1 MWCGG
6 SSRRC
11 SAGRLLRT
19 SAGGRELED
28 SSDRWRRLL
37 LVSDRVYEQPSTTRT
52 PVT

>member
-19 SAGGRELED
+19 SAGGRELEGY
-28 SSDRWRRLL
+28 SDRWRRLL
-37 LVSDRVYEQPSTTRT
+37 LVSDRVYNEQTSTTRNT
-52 PVT
+52 L